1 MATYRSSFDD
11 ELLARAIIDMRL
23 LEILKFIDNYM
34 EYVNDSPNYAG
45 TIRNIASE
53 PVISW
58 MYIIGETYQFRYIGP
73 LGQMPEEFT
82 INPLLDHEIK
92 NRIDIAL

>member
-1 MATYRSSFDD
+1 MATYRTSFND

-23 LEILKFIDNYM
+23 SEILKFIDNYM
-34 EYVNDSPNYAG
+34 EYVNDSPNYAD
-45 TIRNIASE
+45 TIRNIAGE

-58 MYIIGETYQFRYIGP
+58 MYIVGETYQFRYIGP

-82 INPLLDHEIK
+82 INPLSDNEIK

>member
-1 MATYRSSFDD
+1 MAAYSTGFGD
-11 ELLARAIIDMRL
+11 ELLARAVIDVRL
-23 LEILKFIDNYM
+23 SEILKFIDNYM
-34 EYVNDSPNYAG
+34 EYVNDSPIYAG
-45 TIRNIASE
+45 TIRNIAGE

-58 MYIIGETYQFRYIGP
+58 VHIIDETYQFYYIGP

-82 INPLLDHEIK
+82 INPLSDNEIK